1 MVHQEVVQFLVGGL
15 LVLMVLLLLL
25 RLQDVFKLG
34 FAEVTAH
41 GTGGHEGSGE
51 NRFEDVLLVLW
62 EEVADF
68 GCGLDFIRRRGC
80 RTCRGGRSRR
90 RFLRIVVVQWV
101 WVGEFGPLLRFPDDR
116 EDIFAVGWQRLRWSR
131 FCCTIRLL
139 NHILGFRVVEG
150 NGGRESEGSCGGG

>member
-15 LVLMVLLLLL
+15 LVLMVLLLL

-131 FCCTIRLL
+131 FCCTI
-139 NHILGFRVVEG
+139 
-150 NGGRESEGSCGGG
+150 